1 MLERIHIAF
10 VECILEGN
18 DWYKDGF
25 EEGDDWKWIKFPQG
39 VYQNNHDGA
48 VISLVDLGLTRRY
61 YSFKAMSYVSFTN
74 NVLAFNTSDATLEDG
89 VDESKHFPSKPKM
102 TD

>member
-1 MLERIHIAF
+1 MLARIFIAF
-10 VECILEGN
+10 IECVLEGD

-25 EEGDDWKWIKFPQG
+25 EEGDSLEWIKFPLG
-39 VYQNNHDGA
+39 VYQNTKEGA

-61 YSFKAMSYVSFTN
+61 YSFRPMSYVSITN
-74 NVLAFNTSDATLEDG
+74 NVLAFNASDGKLEVG
-89 VDESKHFPSKPKM
+89 VDESKQFPSKPKM